1 MKNAASQPR
10 PTGRQAAALS
20 QALVL
25 SLALL
30 VPGAPALASDD
41 VPAGYALDRAE
52 GGLRLAFDS
61 EIVFET
67 APPERLISANIT
79 GPHDMTGD
87 GIANLVVYERIGRSA
102 ARVTVFSL
110 APEGPE
116 VLMQSTGI
124 AMDMRAFES
133 ITEDTDLS
141 ALLALPMQPQ
151 RETVPEPQ
159 MPEPDAGASAEMPGF
174 WLTQTGTWNEGFAAK
189 MGWVVPDYSETEYAT
204 MLFRC
209 PDNGDPFWVEP
220 LIFHDTREE
229 IPRRVLLEL
238 DGTPIAVPVAPQMD
252 DPRSDQWYA
261 IGTLPRD
268 TPLFSLMA
276 EAESIVMHY
285 ADLAPYTMAGGAAV
299 PEQREQIQRFIVM
312 CGI

>member
-1 MKNAASQPR
+1 MKHAAVQPR
-10 PTGRQAAALS
+10 HNGHWMARLS
-20 QALVL
+20 RAVVV
-25 SLALL
+25 SLALI
-30 VPGAPALASDD
+30 VPGASALASDD
-41 VPAGYALDRAE
+41 VPAGYALDRAD
-52 GGLRLAFDS
+52 GGLRLAFDG

-102 ARVTVFSL
+102 ASVTVFSL
-110 APEGPE
+110 VPDGPK
-116 VLMQSTGI
+116 VLMQSTGL
-124 AMDMRAFES
+124 AMEMRVFES

-141 ALLALPMQPQ
+141 ALLALPLRPQ
-151 RETVPEPQ
+151 RETLPEP
-159 MPEPDAGASAEMPGF
+159 ETGASAEMPGS
-174 WLTQTGTWNEGFAAK
+174 WLTTTGTWEEGFAAK

-209 PDNGDPFWVEP
+209 PDNGDPYWVEP

-238 DGTPIAVPVAPQMD
+238 DGTPFAVPVAPQMD

-285 ADLAPYTMAGGAAV
+285 ADLAPYTLAGGAAA
-299 PEQREQIQRFIVM
+299 PEQREQILRFVVM

>member
-1 MKNAASQPR
+1 MHDPLFTPASAVATFR
-10 PTGRQAAALS
+10 KSAHAMAFL
-20 QALVL
+20 LVL
-25 SLALL
+25 FSTATPTLADGDL
-30 VPGAPALASDD
+30 PP
-41 VPAGYALDRAE
+41 GYALETPA
-52 GGLRLAFDS
+52 GGLHL
-61 EIVFET
+61 VFEGETVYET

-87 GIANLVVYERIGRSA
+87 GIANLVVYERIDRSA
-102 ARVTVFSL
+102 ASVTIFSL

-124 AMDMRAFES
+124 AMEMRAFES

-141 ALLALPMQPQ
+141 ALLALPMPPE
-151 RETVPEPQ
+151 RETLPEPQ
-159 MPEPDAGASAEMPGF
+159 MPEPEAGANAEMPGA
-174 WLTQTGTWNEGFAAK
+174 WLTQTGTWEEGFAAK
-189 MGWVVPDYSETEYAT
+189 MGWVVPEYSQTEYAT

-209 PDNGDPFWVEP
+209 PDNGDPYWVEP
-220 LIFHDTREE
+220 LIFHDTPEE

-238 DGTPIAVPVAPQMD
+238 DGTPMALPVAPQMD

-285 ADLAPYTMAGGAAV
+285 ADRAPYTMAGGAAA
-299 PEQREQIQRFIVM
+299 PELREQIQRFIVM

>member
-1 MKNAASQPR
+1 MKNAAFQPR
-10 PTGRQAAALS
+10 PTSPSATALS
-20 QALVL
+20 RALVL

-30 VPGAPALASDD
+30 VPGGSALASDN

-52 GGLRLAFDS
+52 GGLRLAFDG
-61 EIVFET
+61 EIVFVT
-67 APPERLISANIT
+67 APPERLISVNIT

-87 GIANLVVYERIGRSA
+87 GIANLVIYERIDRSA
-102 ARVTVFSL
+102 ASVTIFSL

-124 AMDMRAFES
+124 AMEMRAFER

-141 ALLALPMQPQ
+141 ALLALPMPPQ
-151 RETVPEPQ
+151 RETLPEPQ
-159 MPEPDAGASAEMPGF
+159 TPERETGASADMPGF
-174 WLTQTGTWNEGFAAK
+174 WLTQTGTWEEGFAAK
-189 MGWVVPDYSETEYAT
+189 MGWVVPEYSETEYAT

-209 PDNGDPFWVEP
+209 PDNGDPYWVEP

-238 DGTPIAVPVAPQMD
+238 DGTPMALPVAPQMD

-261 IGTLPRD
+261 IGILPRD

-285 ADLAPYTMAGGAAV
+285 ADLAPYTMTGGAAA

-312 CGI
+312 CGM

>member
-1 MKNAASQPR
+1 MRDAAFQTR
-10 PTGRQAAALS
+10 PTAISAAALS
-20 QALVL
+20 RTLVL
-25 SLALL
+25 LLAFL
-30 VPGAPALASDD
+30 VPGASALASDV
-41 VPAGYALDRAE
+41 VPAGYALDRAD
-52 GGLRLAFDS
+52 GGLRLAFDG

-67 APPERLISANIT
+67 APPERLIAAKIT

-102 ARVTVFSL
+102 ASVTVFSL

-116 VLMQSTGI
+116 MLMQSTGI
-124 AMDMRAFES
+124 AMEMRAFES

-141 ALLALPMQPQ
+141 ALLALPMPPQ
-151 RETVPEPQ
+151 RESMPEPQ
-159 MPEPDAGASAEMPGF
+159 MPEPKTGDSAEMPGF
-174 WLTQTGTWNEGFAAK
+174 WVTQSGTWEEGFAAK

-209 PDNGDPFWVEP
+209 PDNGDPYWIEP

-229 IPRRVLLEL
+229 IPRRVLLVL
-238 DGTPIAVPVAPQMD
+238 DGESMAVPVAPQMD

-285 ADLAPYTMAGGAAV
+285 ADLAPYTMTGGAAA